1 MRHLHALASLA
12 LLAAAPV
19 AAQEAAAP
27 PAAAGTEAATAAAPV
42 PAPAAL
48 DPFAVDPETIAVP
61 SLAFEIT
68 PANAADFDKYYY
80 FNRADT
86 DFRAALSDLLDCDGL
101 ARGLSSG
108 RGWADTPYP
117 YNTTAAGAA
126 GGIIANLL
134 VSAIFGSAEIRRL
147 RRVNMRNC
155 MFYKGYQRYGLDKEI
170 WENFNFEEGLD
181 GVSEEARIGFLRQ
194 QARIASGPRPQQEA
208 LGQ

>member
-1 MRHLHALASLA
+1 MRHLCSIAALA
-12 LLAAAPV
+12 LLTAVPAAAQDAGASPPAEAGTAAPAPAPV
-19 AAQEAAAP
+19 AI
-27 PAAAGTEAATAAAPV
+27 
-42 PAPAAL
+42 
-48 DPFAVDPETIAVP
+48 DPYAVDPETIVVP
-61 SLAFEIT
+61 ALTFEIT

-86 DFRAALSDLLDCDGL
+86 DFRAALTDLLDCDGL

-170 WENFNFEEGLD
+170 WEDFNFEEGLD
-181 GVSEEARIGFLRQ
+181 GVSEEARVGFLRQ

>member
-1 MRHLHALASLA
+1 MRHLYLLAA
-12 LLAAAPV
+12 AGLLAAAP
-19 AAQEAAAP
+19 AAGQEAAPTAE
-27 PAAAGTEAATAAAPV
+27 TATAPV
-42 PAPAAL
+42 PAPSTGAPAPL
-48 DPFAVDPETIAVP
+48 DPFAVDPDTVQVP

-68 PANAADFDKYYY
+68 PLNAADFDKYYY

-86 DFRAALSDLLDCDGL
+86 DFRTALADLLDCDGL

-108 RGWADTPYP
+108 RGWVDTPYP
-117 YNTTAAGAA
+117 YNTSAAGAA
-126 GGIIANLL
+126 GGIIGNLL

-155 MFYKGYQRYGLDKEI
+155 MFYKGYQRFGLDKEI
-170 WENFNFEEGLD
+170 WEEFNFEEGLD
-181 GVSEEARIGFLRQ
+181 GVSEEARIGLLRQ

>member
-1 MRHLHALASLA
+1 MMRHLCLWAPAG
-12 LLAAAPV
+12 LLAAVPV
-19 AAQEAAAP
+19 TAQEAA
-27 PAAAGTEAATAAAPV
+27 PAADTSATTVAAAASD
-42 PAPAAL
+42 APAAL
-48 DPFAVDPETIAVP
+48 DPFAVDPETVQVP
-61 SLAFEIT
+61 SLTFEIT
-68 PANAADFDKYYY
+68 PLNAADFDKYYY

-86 DFRAALSDLLDCDGL
+86 DFRTALTDLLDCDGL

-108 RGWADTPYP
+108 RGWVDTPYP
-117 YNTTAAGAA
+117 YNTSAAGAA
-126 GGIIANLL
+126 GGIIGNLL

-170 WENFNFEEGLD
+170 WEEFNFEEGLD